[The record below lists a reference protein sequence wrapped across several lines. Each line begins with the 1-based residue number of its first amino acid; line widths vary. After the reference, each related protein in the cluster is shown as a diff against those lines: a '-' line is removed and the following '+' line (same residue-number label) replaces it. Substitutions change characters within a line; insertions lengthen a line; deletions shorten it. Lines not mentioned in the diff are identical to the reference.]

1 MRYVLIALAICV
13 FSGSLV
19 VANYLQFLP
28 ELRFAAPSGED
39 LKQLNWTMIALQGS
53 ALIAGIF
60 FGHVHRVLMELRAQG
75 IQTVEIRQL
84 FGSLGRSTGFW
95 TGLSAA
101 PLIFGIVVVLTG
113 PIPLGTALFV
123 AFQNGFFWERVMP
136 QAPVEVAR
144 AP

>member
-1 MRYVLIALAICV
+1 MIAVAMGV
-13 FSGSLV
+13 FCGSLII
-19 VANYLQFLP
+19 ANYLQFLP

-39 LKQLNWTMIALQGS
+39 LKQLNWTMIVLQAL
-53 ALIAGIF
+53 ALIAGIL

-84 FGSLGRSTGFW
+84 FGSLGKSTSFW

-101 PLIFGIVVVLTG
+101 PLIFGVVVVLTG

-123 AFQNGFFWERVMP
+123 AFQNGFFWERVIP

-144 AP
+144 AQ